1 MTQNSG
7 KAPCKSEVKLDY
19 ITKAASL
26 VWHVTRDIFLLE
38 NPAFENWVS

>member
-1 MTQNSG
+1 MYEESLPQKISKIASMTQNSG

-26 VWHVTRDIFLLE
+26 V
-38 NPAFENWVS
+38 